1 MTFWTDSK
9 LSPTRQFRFMVS
21 NGTNWWWASSCSK
34 PSYEISTEEY
44 KLINHK
50 YKYPGVA
57 TWNDVNLTIVDV
69 TGQAKSLVQS
79 LFDSGYNI
87 SGDKD
92 GLSKKQMS
100 KSLSYQGGNFTI
112 QQLNAEG
119 NAVETWTLKNPFIT
133 SVNLGDLN
141 YETDGLSTITLGLR
155 YDFASCQTRQA
166 GHFGT
171 VGSPPGALPSS

>member
-1 MTFWTDSK
+1 
-9 LSPTRQFRFMVS
+9 MVS

-119 NAVETWTLKNPFIT
+119 NAVETWTLKNPFIKST
-133 SVNLGDLN
+133 NFGQLDYTIDELVKLELVISYDYAEFSSLNVVTDSGAINL
-141 YETDGLSTITLGLR
+141 
-155 YDFASCQTRQA
+155 
-166 GHFGT
+166 
-171 VGSPPGALPSS
+171 

>member
-1 MTFWTDSK
+1 MTFWTQPDA
-9 LSPTRQFRFMVS
+9 SPTRQFRFKVS

-57 TWNDVNLTIVDV
+57 TWNDINLTIVDV
-69 TGQAKSLVQS
+69 TGQAKLLVQS
-79 LFDSGYNI
+79 LFDSGYDV

-100 KSLSYQGGNFTI
+100 KSLSYQGGDFTI

-119 NAVETWTLKNPFIT
+119 NAVETWTLKNPFIKST
-133 SVNLGDLN
+133 NFGQLDYASDELVKLELVISYDYAEFSSLNVVTDSGTINL
-141 YETDGLSTITLGLR
+141 
-155 YDFASCQTRQA
+155 
-166 GHFGT
+166 
-171 VGSPPGALPSS
+171 